1 MQSEYNQDSSGAPM
15 PLWKPLRHYRRT
27 HLAALQK
34 RLYDFACYL
43 NVHISTTRNKISAAW
58 LDWFPKLH
66 TATLTSKNRI
76 VLYLFFN
83 LHLDIMT
90 NDIPYPEGSENFWKM
105 AADDSAFWDTYIS
118 TRPNYSEA
126 FYNLIY
132 ARRTKHSNSRAV
144 AHDIGYGGGQV
155 VAELASR
162 FTHAIASDNNDI
174 HLPFARRRLAS
185 LPASSIS
192 FTYTKGEDLTAHY
205 PPQSANMIT
214 AAKAMVPMDE
224 NVGSKTIALV
234 LKSDGT
240 LAFWFYGRP
249 TFLEPEYYH
258 ACQPI
263 LSEIVTHNWSKRAA
277 EGMASWL
284 DYLAFNPTDW
294 DDLQRFKKNTY
305 ATLPFS
311 GREACRFD
319 NKAVSNRTNEE
330 RVTIHEDPEFWKVSW
345 NAIELKKYMSILFP
359 GFKDAAGDGPGET
372 EIGRLFNEL
381 TLQMGSERADEG
393 LEWRLSNNGPKDFNQ
408 LPLHTTQ
415 LPSQAR
421 DAVAAII
428 AKYHLEDE
436 FAIAALH
443 RHRLLPEEHI
453 MVSDYDP
460 DNHKQFYTRPTSLAG
475 LNESE
480 LTPIK
485 FALAD
490 DDIWI
495 PVDCQR
501 AVSTSLQEPPLQ
513 FWCDL
518 QECIGSW
525 GVQKTLG
532 IQRNNGK
539 YVEYQEK
546 EGELSVEV
554 DYEPDEY
561 FEPTAWAV
569 QSIMGGS
576 FIYTEI
582 AHCPKRDPNDPKT
595 HVGSVP

>member
-1 MQSEYNQDSSGAPM
+1 
-15 PLWKPLRHYRRT
+15 
-27 HLAALQK
+27 
-34 RLYDFACYL
+34 
-43 NVHISTTRNKISAAW
+43 
-58 LDWFPKLH
+58 
-66 TATLTSKNRI
+66 
-76 VLYLFFN
+76 
-83 LHLDIMT
+83 MT

-381 TLQMGSERADEG
+381 TLQMGSERAICR
-393 LEWRLSNNGPKDFNQ
+393 LEEVLLGWDRFCTYRVIAWSGDYQTMVQRSKSWLFPSLSPPHRHSSPIKELPTLGFNQ